1 MDKKKLYE
9 SIMNSVSKEVKKAL
23 LEYRTKATE
32 SYDVNIQEAQKY
44 LKTSIQQWISDKFK
58 RVPQCYHG
66 FYSGWSNSGAIYIHF
81 GDVIEGK
88 PINVYVDNRSYVTNI
103 KDDLEKIVE
112 YMKDHKEFKLKAAS
126 IARKERLEYEYYP
139 NKDEELYNKLTEAK
153 NKFEA
158 EVSAVNTDKYAPTVR
173 DWMKMIDYKNRH
185 SNPERVA
192 NSCKDNNKIVARYII
207 ANTLGWKEAVKA
219 FKDRIYDLN
228 ILNDAQLEAY
238 RRKYATYNIPEDIKE
253 LIDDLQE
260 YDEKGGFGEA
270 EHSEIFPENLKK
282 YIHQNNNIN
291 SYKIKLIDGA
301 PVKEHRTQRVKIAPH
316 QYNYH
321 SYTIPQG
328 TINQA
333 EVIFKFFDNSEL
345 ELYYVYR
352 KKNGNYVGRFYKSK
366 IVIYDWDDY
375 KRLFNATSAVHTLKF
390 CFDEED

>member
-1 MDKKKLYE
+1 M
-9 SIMNSVSKEVKKAL
+9 
-23 LEYRTKATE
+23 
-32 SYDVNIQEAQKY
+32 
-44 LKTSIQQWISDKFK
+44 
-58 RVPQCYHG
+58 
-66 FYSGWSNSGAIYIHF
+66 
-81 GDVIEGK
+81 IEGK

-228 ILNDAQLEAY
+228 ILNDA
-238 RRKYATYNIPEDIKE
+238 
-253 LIDDLQE
+253 
-260 YDEKGGFGEA
+260 
-270 EHSEIFPENLKK
+270 
-282 YIHQNNNIN
+282 
-291 SYKIKLIDGA
+291 
-301 PVKEHRTQRVKIAPH
+301 
-316 QYNYH
+316 
-321 SYTIPQG
+321 
-328 TINQA
+328 
-333 EVIFKFFDNSEL
+333 
-345 ELYYVYR
+345 
-352 KKNGNYVGRFYKSK
+352 
-366 IVIYDWDDY
+366 
-375 KRLFNATSAVHTLKF
+375 
-390 CFDEED
+390 